1 MKIGIVGAM
10 AQEVEILKA
19 LMTERTE
26 IQVASAVIFEGK
38 INGKSVA
45 LLQSGIGKVAAA
57 LGTTLL
63 LQLTKPDVVI
73 NTGSAGGVA
82 QGLKV
87 GDIVISEETRYHD
100 ADVTAFGYEKG
111 QLPANPA
118 AFLSDVG
125 LVQLAQEIAEQQGQR
140 VKRGLICSGDSF
152 ISSEEKIAQ
161 IKADFPA
168 VTAVEM
174 EATAIAQVCHAF
186 HVPFVVV
193 RAISDSG
200 DGAASISFEE
210 FLPLAAK
217 QSSALVLAMLE
228 RL

>member
-10 AQEVEILKA
+10 AQEVEILSG
-19 LMTERTE
+19 LMTDKTE
-26 IQVASAVIFEGK
+26 TRVASAVILEGK
-38 INGKSVA
+38 INGKAVA

-57 LGTTLL
+57 IGTAAL
-63 LQLTKPDVVI
+63 LQLTKPDAVL

-82 QGLKV
+82 RGLKV
-87 GDIVISEETRYHD
+87 GDIVISDETRYHD
-100 ADVTAFGYEKG
+100 VDVTAFGYEKG

-118 AFLSDVG
+118 AFLSDKK
-125 LVQLAQEIAEQQGQR
+125 LADLAEKIAQEQGQS

-152 ISSEEKIAQ
+152 INSEQKIAQ
-161 IKADFPA
+161 IKADFPN

-186 HVPFVVV
+186 NVPFVVV
-193 RAISDSG
+193 RAISDAG
-200 DGAASISFEE
+200 DGEASLSFEE

-217 QSSALVLAMLE
+217 QSSALVLGMLE
-228 RL
+228 KL